1 MMLPRISGVKAEAS
15 YFGLDPRTTFTVAC
29 ILCLYAVISDGL
41 LIFAVFSV
49 LVILVAAGK
58 FLRGWLHTLRNIS
71 FLAVFL
77 FAVKFLS
84 LFAGSDY
91 SIVNATFASAILMFK
106 FLVIVQAFSFFYL
119 STSPDDFGLAFQQSR
134 VPFSA
139 CFALTLSMRFF
150 PALSEE
156 ANSIADAQRSRG
168 LELDKGNV
176 LRRVKNFTAIL
187 IPLIINSIR
196 RSVEVAEAME
206 CRCYGLK
213 KERTSLYSL
222 TLKSRDFAVI
232 LSSLVVVALSVWFVF
247 M

>member
-1 MMLPRISGVKAEAS
+1 MMLPRISQVKTKTS

-29 ILCLYAVISDGL
+29 VLCLYAVISEGL

-58 FLRGWLHTLRNIS
+58 LLRGWLHALRNIS

-77 FAVKFLS
+77 FVVKFLS
-84 LFAGSDY
+84 LFVGSGC

-106 FLVIVQAFSFFYL
+106 FLVIVQVFSFFYL
-119 STSPDDFGLAFQQSR
+119 STSPDDFGLALQQSR

-156 ANSIADAQRSRG
+156 TNSIADAQRSRG

-196 RSVEVAEAME
+196 RSVEIAEAME

-213 KERTSLYSL
+213 RERTSLYSL
-222 TLKSRDFAVI
+222 TLKGRDFAVM
-232 LSSLVVVALSVWFVF
+232 LSSLVVVAITLWLIL